1 MMRTVITRRDG
12 ASLEQYFIVQSRGG
26 GPSKQVALHFGVKK
40 IKIGPKLSAQ

>member
-12 ASLEQYFIVQSRGG
+12 ASLEQYFIVQNRG
-26 GPSKQVALHFGVKK
+26 GPSRRIVLHFGVKK